1 MYIIKENGMEQS
13 EVRQWLKQDHKAEIE
28 KAANRLDGVIKE
40 TPLIKSDYYSG
51 EYGCEVWLK
60 PENLQATGSF
70 KIRGAYNKIASLE
83 KGELKRGIVSASAGN
98 HAQGVAFSAEKRGIK
113 ATIVMPG
120 ITPLLKIEATKAYG
134 AEVVLYGDVYDE
146 SFEKA
151 VELAGQKN
159 KAFIHPFDDYSV
171 ICGQGTVMKEILEEL
186 PDADEIICPIGGGGL
201 VSGILLY
208 AKAVNPSVKIVGVV
222 PEGAHAVKSSLEAGK
237 VKREQSIYTCAEGVA
252 VKQPGDLCFAVIK
265 QYLDELV
272 TVSEREIM
280 ENILLMMEK
289 HKIVAEAAGVLALAG
304 ARKRA
309 RADKKFVCLI
319 SGGNIDTVTISSVI
333 NQGMISRGRIMCFS
347 VELPDKPGQLVAV
360 ATLLARE
367 GANVIEL
374 DHDQFKAIDRYSNR
388 VVLEVTVETN
398 GHEHI
403 DRVLKALAAENFP
416 VKRIY

>member
-1 MYIIKENGMEQS
+1 MEQG
-13 EVRQWLKQDHKAEIE
+13 EVRKWLKLDHRAEIE
-28 KAANRLDGVIKE
+28 RAAERLEGVVKR

-51 EYGCEVWLK
+51 DYGCEVWLK
-60 PENLQATGSF
+60 PENLQVTGSF
-70 KIRGAYNKIASLE
+70 KIRGAYNKIASLAKDE
-83 KGELKRGIVSASAGN
+83 VKRGIISASAGN
-98 HAQGVAFSAEKRGIK
+98 HAQGVAFSAERRSTK
-113 ATIVMPG
+113 ATIVMPS
-120 ITPLLKIEATKAYG
+120 ITPLLKVEATKAYG
-134 AEVVLYGDVYDE
+134 AEVLLYGDAYDE

-151 VELAGQKN
+151 MELAAQKN
-159 KAFIHPFDDYSV
+159 KTFIHPFDDYSV
-171 ICGQGTVMKEILEEL
+171 MCGQGTLAKEILDEL

-201 VSGILLY
+201 ISGILLY
-208 AKAVNPSVKIVGVV
+208 AKAVNPKVKIIGVI
-222 PEGAHAVKSSLEAGK
+222 PEGSPAMKNSLEQGK
-237 VKREQSIYTCAEGVA
+237 VKREKNIYTCAEGVA

-265 QYLDELV
+265 EYLDELI
-272 TVSEREIM
+272 TVSERDIM

-289 HKIVAEAAGVLALAG
+289 HKYVVEAAGVLPLAG

-309 RADKKFVCLI
+309 RADRKLVCLV

-360 ATLLARE
+360 ASLLARE

-374 DHDQFKAIDRYSNR
+374 DHDQFKALDRYSNR

-403 DRVLKALAAENFP
+403 ERVLAALAAEDFP

>member
-1 MYIIKENGMEQS
+1 MEQK
-13 EVRQWLKQDHKAEIE
+13 EVRKWLKQDHKAEIDCATE
-28 KAANRLDGVIKE
+28 RLSGVIKP
-40 TPLIKSDYYSG
+40 TPLIKSDFYSSD
-51 EYGCEVWLK
+51 YGCEVWLK
-60 PENLQATGSF
+60 PETLQVTGSF

-83 KGELKRGIVSASAGN
+83 KAELRKGIVSASAGN

-113 ATIVMPG
+113 ATIVMPRT
-120 ITPLLKIEATKAYG
+120 TPLLKVEATKSYG
-134 AEVVLYGDVYDE
+134 AEVLLYGDAYDE

-151 VELAGQKN
+151 LGIASQKG
-159 KAFIHPFDDYSV
+159 KVFVHPFDDYQV
-171 ICGQGTVMKEILEEL
+171 LCGQGTLAAEILEEL

-201 VSGILLY
+201 ISGILLY
-208 AKAVNPSVKIVGVV
+208 AKAVNPKVKIIGVI
-222 PEGAHAVKSSLEAGK
+222 PEGSLAVKKSLEQGK
-237 VKREQSIYTCAEGVA
+237 VIREPNIYTCAEGVS
-252 VKQPGDLCFAVIK
+252 VKRPGDLTFQIIRN
-265 QYLDELV
+265 YLDELV
-272 TVSEREIM
+272 TVSERDIM

-289 HKIVAEAAGVLALAG
+289 HKLVAEAAGVLSLAG

-309 RADKKFVCLI
+309 RADRKIVCVI

-347 VELPDKPGQLVAV
+347 VELPDRPGSLVAV
-360 ATLLARE
+360 SKLLARE

-374 DHDQFKAIDRYSNR
+374 EHNQFKALNRYSNR

-403 DRVLKALAAENFP
+403 KSIFAALENENFS

>member
-1 MYIIKENGMEQS
+1 VEQG
-13 EVRQWLKQDHKAEIE
+13 EVKKYLKQDHKAEID
-28 KAANRLDGVIKE
+28 AAAERLAGVIKP
-40 TPLIKSDYYSG
+40 TPLIKSDYYSTD
-51 EYGCEVWLK
+51 YGCDIYLK
-60 PENLQATGSF
+60 PENLQVTGSF
-70 KIRGAYNKIASLE
+70 KLRGAYNKIATLAKE
-83 KGELKRGIVSASAGN
+83 ELRRGVVSASAGN
-98 HAQGVAFSAEKRGIK
+98 HAQGVALSAELWGTK

-120 ITPLLKIEATKAYG
+120 ITPLLKVEATKAYG

-151 VELAGQKN
+151 LELAKQKG
-159 KAFIHPFDDYSV
+159 KTFIHPFDDYQV
-171 ICGQGTVMKEILEEL
+171 VCGQGTLAKEILEEL

-201 VSGILLY
+201 IAGLLLY
-208 AKAVNPSVKIVGVV
+208 AKAVSPKTKIVGVI
-222 PEGAHAVKSSLEAGK
+222 PEGSPAMKHSLEKGK
-237 VKREQSIYTCAEGVA
+237 VRREQSIYTCAEGVA
-252 VKQPGDLCFAVIK
+252 VKQPGDLTFAVIK

-272 TVSEREIM
+272 TVSERDIM

-289 HKIVAEAAGVLALAG
+289 HKLVAEAAGVLPLAA

-309 RADKKFVCLI
+309 RADRKLVCVI

-347 VELPDKPGQLVAV
+347 VELPDKAGQLVAV
-360 ATLLARE
+360 ASLLARE

-374 DHDQFKAIDRYSNR
+374 DHDQFKALDRYSNR

-398 GHEHI
+398 GPAHI

>member
-1 MYIIKENGMEQS
+1 MDQS
-13 EVRQWLKQDHKAEIE
+13 EVKKWLKQDHTAEIDR
-28 KAANRLDGVIKE
+28 AAERLSGVIKN
-40 TPLIKSDYYSG
+40 TPLIKSDYYSA
-51 EYGCEVWLK
+51 EYGTDIWLK
-60 PENLQATGSF
+60 PENLQVTGSF
-70 KIRGAYNKIASLE
+70 KIRGAYNKIASLDRA
-83 KGELKRGIVSASAGN
+83 ELKRGIVSASAGN
-98 HAQGVAFSAEKRGIK
+98 HAQGVAFSAEKKGTK
-113 ATIVMPG
+113 ATIVMPSV
-120 ITPLLKIEATKAYG
+120 TPLLKVEATKAYG
-134 AEVVLYGDVYDE
+134 ADVVLSGDVFDE

-151 VELAGQKN
+151 VELAKEKGKV
-159 KAFIHPFDDYSV
+159 FIHPFDDYQV
-171 ICGQGTVMKEILEEL
+171 ICGQGTVAKEILDEL
-186 PDADEIICPIGGGGL
+186 PDVDEIICPIGGGGL
-201 VSGILLY
+201 AAGILLY
-208 AKAVNPSVKIVGVV
+208 AKAVNPKVKIVGVI
-222 PEGAHAVKSSLEAGK
+222 PEGSPAIKTSLERGK
-237 VKREQSIYTCAEGVA
+237 VKREQKIYTCAEGVA

-265 QYLDELV
+265 EHLDELV
-272 TVSEREIM
+272 TVSERDIM

-319 SGGNIDTVTISSVI
+319 SGGNIDTVTISTVI

-398 GHEHI
+398 GPEHI
-403 DRVLKALAAENFP
+403 DRVLKALADENFP

>member
-1 MYIIKENGMEQS
+1 MEHS
-13 EVRQWLKQDHKAEIE
+13 EVKKWLKQDSVVLIE
-28 KAANRLDGVIKE
+28 EAAKRLSGVIKP
-40 TPLIKSDYYSG
+40 TPLIKSDFYSG
-51 EYGCEVWLK
+51 DYGCEVWLK
-60 PENLQATGSF
+60 PENLQVTGSF

-83 KGELKRGIVSASAGN
+83 KDELKRGIVSASAGN
-98 HAQGVAFSAEKRGIK
+98 HAQGVAFSAERRNTK
-113 ATIVMPG
+113 ATIVMPAT
-120 ITPLLKIEATKAYG
+120 TPLLKVEATKAYG

-151 VELAGQKN
+151 KELAEQRGKT
-159 KAFIHPFDDYSV
+159 FIHPFDDYQV
-171 ICGQGTVMKEILEEL
+171 ICGQGTLGKEILEEL
-186 PDADEIICPIGGGGL
+186 SDADEIICPIGGGGL

-208 AKAVNPSVKIVGVV
+208 AKAVNPKVRIIGVI
-222 PEGAHAVKSSLEAGK
+222 PEGSPAIKNSLEQGK
-237 VKREQSIYTCAEGVA
+237 VRREQAIYTCAEGVA

-265 QYLDELV
+265 QYLDELITV
-272 TVSEREIM
+272 TERDIM

-289 HKIVAEAAGVLALAG
+289 HKFVAEAAGVLALAG

-309 RADKKFVCLI
+309 RADRKLVCVI

-360 ATLLARE
+360 ASLLARE

-374 DHDQFKAIDRYSNR
+374 DHNQFKALDRYSNR

-398 GHEHI
+398 GPEHI
-403 DRVLKALAAENFP
+403 ERVLAKLAAENFP